1 MKKSL
6 FAIAAATAF
15 TGAAQAQSSVTV
27 YGILD
32 VGYVSQSEKLA
43 GTPGTVGATTAAAYG
58 ATNTVASGFSSSA
71 QTTSRL
77 GFRGNEDMGGG
88 MSAFFTFETTL
99 NPTGSNTLTAWNNRQ
114 AFIGL
119 GQKGMGNARIGTQY
133 TPVHEAASATDA
145 GQLNNL
151 PGNVVYGLDQS
162 VNGQNQASAGQ
173 YPGANSIYWNG
184 QNAFIGGPSGASPG
198 WTHRSNN
205 MLRLESETI
214 AGFKGKAFVVQGNGN
229 TNQTSVVAGA
239 NTTTT
244 GGVTKSDGWGAG
256 LDYTWQKLLVTAAY
270 QNFKQQTGAGV
281 VVNQTGDV
289 TTGVMLPAGTS
300 NTGGVNANDNQMYI
314 AATYDFGIL
323 KAYAQY
329 INRKVSATY
338 NNGLYVK
345 RTAQQIGVR
354 GNVTKTIEGF
364 ASVGTGKVTNSY
376 DVGASGN
383 SIATQTVGAPF
394 SGYQLGSN
402 YWLSKRT
409 NLYAIYGI
417 TQTGNAVYPT
427 TVNGATAAVNA
438 NSNSISA
445 YALGVRHTF

>member
-6 FAIAAATAF
+6 LALAAMGAFA
-15 TGAAQAQSSVTV
+15 GAAQAQSSVTV

-32 VGYVSQSEKLA
+32 VGYVSQTERVA
-43 GTPGTVGATTAAAYG
+43 GTPGSNAGNTATSYAATT
-58 ATNTVASGFSSSA
+58 TSTSGFSSSA
-71 QTTSRL
+71 QSTSRL

-88 MSAFFTFETTL
+88 MSTFFTFETTL
-99 NPTGSNTLTAWNNRQ
+99 QPTGNSTLTTWNNRQ
-114 AFIGL
+114 AFVGL

-151 PGNVVYGLDQS
+151 PGNVIYGLDQS
-162 VNGQNQASAGQ
+162 VNGQNQTSAGQ
-173 YPGANSIYWNG
+173 YPGANPSYWNG
-184 QNAFIGGPSGASPG
+184 TSAFIGGPSGASPG
-198 WTHRSNN
+198 YTHRSNN
-205 MLRLESETI
+205 MLRLESETF
-214 AGFKGKAFVVQGNGN
+214 AGFKGKVFYVQGNSN
-229 TNQTSVVAGA
+229 TNMTSSG
-239 NTTTT
+239 TTTVT
-244 GGVTKSDGWGAG
+244 TSGGVTNSDGWGAG
-256 LDYTWQKLLVTAAY
+256 LDYTWTKLLVTAAY
-270 QNFKQQTGAGV
+270 QNFKQQTGAMV
-281 VVNQTGDV
+281 VTAATGDV
-289 TTGVMLPAGTS
+289 TTGVMTPAGTS
-300 NTGGVNANDNQMYI
+300 NTGGVNANDNQMYF

-354 GNVTKTIEGF
+354 GNVTKTIEAF
-364 ASVGTGKVTNSY
+364 ASVGSGKVTNSY

-383 SIATQTVGAPF
+383 SVATQTVGAHF

-417 TQTGNAVYPT
+417 TQTGNAVYPVTANGST
-427 TVNGATAAVNA
+427 TSVNA

-445 YALGVRHTF
+445 YAVGIRHTF

>member
-6 FAIAAATAF
+6 LALAAMGAFA
-15 TGAAQAQSSVTV
+15 GAAQAQSSVTV

-32 VGYVSQSEKLA
+32 VGYVSQTEKLA
-43 GTPGTVGATTAAAYG
+43 GTPGSNAGNTAAAYA

-71 QTTSRL
+71 QSTSRL

-88 MSAFFTFETTL
+88 MSTFFTFETTL
-99 NPTGSNTLTAWNNRQ
+99 LPTGNNTLTTWNNRQ
-114 AFIGL
+114 AFVGL

-133 TPVHEAASATDA
+133 TPVHEAAAATDA

-151 PGNVVYGLDQS
+151 PGNVIYGIDQS

-173 YPGANSIYWNG
+173 YPAANSMYWNG
-184 QNAFIGGPSGASPG
+184 TAAVIGGPSGAAPG
-198 WTHRSNN
+198 YTHRSNN
-205 MLRLESETI
+205 MLRLESETF

-229 TNQTSVVAGA
+229 TNQTSVVAGGV
-239 NTTTT
+239 TTTT
-244 GGVTKSDGWGAG
+244 GGVTNSSGWGLG
-256 LDYTWQKLLVTAAY
+256 LDYTLQKLLVTAAY
-270 QNFKQQTGAGV
+270 QNFKQQSGAMV
-281 VVNQTGDV
+281 VTNQTGDV
-289 TTGVMLPAGTS
+289 TTGVMVPAGTS
-300 NTGGVNANDNQMYI
+300 NTGGVNANDNQMYV

-354 GNVTKTIEGF
+354 GNVTKTIEAF

-427 TVNGATAAVNA
+427 TANGATAAVNA
-438 NSNSISA
+438 NSNSLSA
-445 YALGVRHTF
+445 YAVGIRHTF